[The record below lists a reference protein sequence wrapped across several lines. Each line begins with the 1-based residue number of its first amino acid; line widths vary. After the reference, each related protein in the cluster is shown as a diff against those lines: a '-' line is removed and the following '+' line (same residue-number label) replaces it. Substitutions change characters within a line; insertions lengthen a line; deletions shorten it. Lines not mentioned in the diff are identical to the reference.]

1 MSEPREPQGWE
12 ELARGAA
19 QGAVTPEESVLLHE
33 LLVFTLNGDP
43 YAVAVERVREI
54 VRLRPI
60 TPVPRVPDAIRG
72 VISLRGEVVQVIDL
86 RRRIGLPP
94 MEPTRSTRIVVLHG
108 EDGRLSGLLVD
119 AVSEVLRV
127 TEDRLRPDGPGD
139 AATVAGLCVRGDQF
153 VSLVDL
159 DRVLELGDER

>member
-1 MSEPREPQGWE
+1 MSQPDEPRGWE
-12 ELARGAA
+12 QLARHAA
-19 QGAVTPEESVLLHE
+19 QGVAAPEESALLHE

-43 YAVAVERVREI
+43 YAIAVERVREI

-60 TPVPRVPDAIRG
+60 TPVPRVPEAIRG

-94 MEPTRSTRIVVLHG
+94 IDPTRSTRIVVLHG

-139 AATVAGLCVRGDQF
+139 ATTVAGLCVRGDQF

-159 DRVLELGDER
+159 DRVLDLGDER

>member
-1 MSEPREPQGWE
+1 MSEPEEPRGWE
-12 ELARGAA
+12 QLARRAAEGAPA
-19 QGAVTPEESVLLHE
+19 AEESALLRE

-43 YAVAVERVREI
+43 YAIAVERVREI

-60 TPVPRVPDAIRG
+60 TPVPRVPEAIRG

-94 MEPTRSTRIVVLHG
+94 VEPSRSTRIVVLHG

-139 AATVAGLCVRGDQF
+139 AVTVSGLCVRGDQF

-159 DRVLELGDER
+159 DRVLDLGDEH